1 MWTPQFRRVWA
12 YVATRRPTGDILGSL
27 LPESV
32 DVAAG
37 LVFVYLFMSIL
48 ATIGREALE
57 AFLRTRAKHLE
68 KGLNELLCE
77 HVAGPPSKDKSAKL
91 AAGNALMQAF
101 YEHPLIMSLY
111 RGRYTPP
118 SKRKPMSG
126 LTLPSYIPS
135 GHFAYVVLD
144 LLAEAGGQ
152 SSAGELD
159 LDKIAAGT
167 ATLDNKHLAKMVQ
180 FALNSSNGD
189 IDKARSFLESW
200 FNATMDRVSGWY
212 RRETQTILFWISLV
226 ACVVLNVNTV
236 VIADNLYRSPS
247 LRKTLEAQAEAYYNA
262 KPSAIDSL
270 TTDRSVIQPTDG
282 ASPVASDAA
291 TSAAAASTAAPAGEA
306 KASVS
311 TSATAVDKPIGAT
324 ASAAKVP
331 SAETP
336 PASKLDKAPPAA
348 TLVTGRDI
356 PGLLS
361 KTDPLEKLGLPLG
374 WNTQTI
380 TAMHRLFPA
389 APTVSAAEAQHLK
402 FLGSMDIKAKDPLQ
416 WVQVCLGQF
425 GQLWQ
430 DTLKA
435 YQDNGQDPTK
445 NALFNAA
452 GLLSL
457 ISGWIMTAFAG
468 TLGAPFWFDI
478 LSKLMVVR
486 STMKPGEKGSTDMD
500 GLSAI
505 AAALA
510 AQQNGG
516 GSGGAPAGSD
526 YKPNFSTAAVAG
538 NAGGDPLSGL
548 DPNSRPREP

>member
-1 MWTPQFRRVWA
+1 M
-12 YVATRRPTGDILGSL
+12 
-27 LPESV
+27 
-32 DVAAG
+32 AAG

-68 KGLNELLCE
+68 TGLIELLCDK
-77 HVAGPPSKDKSAKL
+77 GPSVLPPKGKTAAKSGSL
-91 AAGNALMQAF
+91 AMLQNF

-111 RGRYTPP
+111 RGTYTLP
-118 SKRKPMSG
+118 SKRKPLSG

-152 SSAGELD
+152 TSAGELN
-159 LDKIAAGT
+159 LDTIATGA
-167 ATLDNKHLAKMVQ
+167 AALDNKKLAKMVQ
-180 FALNSSNGD
+180 FALNNSGGD
-189 IDKARSFLESW
+189 LDKARSFLESW

-236 VIADNLYRSPS
+236 VIADSLYRSPS

-262 KPSAIDSL
+262 KPSAIDTL
-270 TTDRSVIQPTDG
+270 TTDRSVVQPADG
-282 ASPVASDAA
+282 SSPVASDAA
-291 TSAAAASTAAPAGEA
+291 ASAGAAAIPAAAASASSSVATSGSGTADKPMGVTAA
-306 KASVS
+306 
-311 TSATAVDKPIGAT
+311 
-324 ASAAKVP
+324 AAKVP

-336 PASKLDKAPPAA
+336 TAANLDKAPPAA

-361 KTDPLEKLGLPLG
+361 KTDPLEKLGLPMG

-380 TAMHRLFPA
+380 TAMHRLFPE
-389 APTVSAAEAQHLK
+389 APRISHKEAQHLQQ
-402 FLGSMDIKAKDPLQ
+402 LGLMDIKAKDPVQ
-416 WVQVCLGQF
+416 WVQLCF
-425 GQLWQ
+425 SHIGQLWT

-435 YQDNGQDPTK
+435 YEDNGQDPTK

-457 ISGWIMTAFAG
+457 ICGWLMTAFAV

-478 LSKLMVVR
+478 LGKLMVVR

-505 AAALA
+505 AAALTA
-510 AQQNGG
+510 ST
-516 GSGGAPAGSD
+516 SGTSNTATPNTFT
-526 YKPNFSTAAVAG
+526 PNFSAAAAG
-538 NAGGDPLSGL
+538 PAPGDPLSGI

>member
-1 MWTPQFRRVWA
+1 M
-12 YVATRRPTGDILGSL
+12 GSL
-27 LPESV
+27 LPESI

-68 KGLNELLCE
+68 SGLIELLCDKTPS
-77 HVAGPPSKDKSAKL
+77 VLPPKGKAAPKSGNL
-91 AAGNALMQAF
+91 AMVQNF
-101 YEHPLIMSLY
+101 YDHPLIMSLY
-111 RGRYTPP
+111 RGTYTLP
-118 SKRKPMSG
+118 SKRKPLSG

-152 SSAGELD
+152 SSAGELN
-159 LDKIAAGT
+159 LDTIAAG
-167 ATLDNKHLAKMVQ
+167 ASAIDNKKLAKMVQ
-180 FALNSSNGD
+180 FALNNSGGD
-189 IDKARSFLESW
+189 LDKARSFLESW

-236 VIADNLYRSPS
+236 VIADSLYRSPS

-270 TTDRSVIQPTDG
+270 TTDRSVVQPTDG

-291 TSAAAASTAAPAGEA
+291 ASATETAKPAAAASASASSSGTTSGSGGGDKPMGVTAA
-306 KASVS
+306 
-311 TSATAVDKPIGAT
+311 
-324 ASAAKVP
+324 AAKVP

-336 PASKLDKAPPAA
+336 SAGNLDKAPPAA
-348 TLVTGRDI
+348 TLVTSRDI

-361 KTDPLEKLGLPLG
+361 KTDPLEKLGLPMG

-380 TAMHRLFPA
+380 TAMHRLFPE
-389 APTVSAAEAQHLK
+389 APTVSHREAAHLQQ
-402 FLGSMDIKAKDPLQ
+402 LGSMDIKAKDPLQ
-416 WVQVCLGQF
+416 WVQLCLSHI

-445 NALFNAA
+445 NALFNVA

-457 ISGWIMTAFAG
+457 ICGWVMTAFAV

-478 LSKLMVVR
+478 LGKLMVVR

-505 AAALA
+505 AAALTASTSGTSTPPA
-510 AQQNGG
+510 ANAF
-516 GSGGAPAGSD
+516 S
-526 YKPNFSTAAVAG
+526 PNFSAAAAG
-538 NAGGDPLSGL
+538 PAPGDPLNGI